1 MQNSSDDVKYRF
13 LSFTII
19 ILIIALSSYF
29 WFLKGTEETFFQ
41 KKKGTEETK
50 KLQRTTKQLCI
61 KHKDIQYKN

>member
-1 MQNSSDDVKYRF
+1 MQNSSDDVKVRF

-50 KLQRTTKQLCI
+50 KLQRTTK
-61 KHKDIQYKN
+61 